1 MGRGTSP
8 PGVALVVTDPE
19 PVPEDALFLSSLDD
33 DPELPCEEEVDEVE
47 ALLDV
52 VADEVL

>member
-8 PGVALVVTDPE
+8 PGLALVVTDPE
-19 PVPEDALFLSSLDD
+19 LVPEDALFLSSLDD